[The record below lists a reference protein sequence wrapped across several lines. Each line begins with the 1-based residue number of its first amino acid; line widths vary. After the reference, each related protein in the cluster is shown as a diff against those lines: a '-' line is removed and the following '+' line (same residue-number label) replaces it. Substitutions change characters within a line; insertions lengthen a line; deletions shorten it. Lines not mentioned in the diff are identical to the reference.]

1 MTNPAYVVAAR
12 LSLRF
17 LQFAASLVVV
27 VTLSYAF
34 SSASDSSSTGGR
46 HPALGDNDL
55 TFAMLMSFLGLVYG
69 LFYLVFV
76 EVLMMCMR
84 PLLYCEQAMD
94 AVLALLLL
102 LASIVLTAS
111 DAFLHCRA
119 HSAKP
124 RCDAITAGVAFSYV
138 ATATFVASLLLSCCT
153 ERDPDN
159 YDQAVFGEDSPLSY
173 EYDPTPVA
181 AESPTVARSLVEV

>member
-1 MTNPAYVVAAR
+1 MTNPAYVVSAR

-34 SSASDSSSTGGR
+34 SSASDHTGGGAR
-46 HPALGDNDL
+46 HPAVGDNDL

-94 AVLALLLL
+94 AVMALLLL
-102 LASIVLTAS
+102 IASIVLTAS
-111 DAFLHCRA
+111 DAFLRCRA

-124 RCDAITAGVAFSYV
+124 RCDAITAGVAFCYV
-138 ATATFVASLLLSCCT
+138 SAATFAASLLLSCCT

-181 AESPTVARSLVEV
+181 AETPTFESPLVKV